1 MNAVLAV
8 EVVSGVV
15 GLILLAMAFTEVAW
29 GQGASSHEMK
39 VKARERS
46 KRLFV
51 WSGVFWLIAACC
63 MVVVV
68 FS

>member
-1 MNAVLAV
+1 MNAVLVV
-8 EVVSGVV
+8 EVVSGVI
-15 GLILLAMAFTEVAW
+15 GLLLLAMAFTEVAW
-29 GQGASSHEMK
+29 GQGASQHEMK
-39 VKARERS
+39 LKSRERS

-51 WSGVFWLIAACC
+51 WAGVFWLIAACC